1 MKPSLLTAPPL
12 SVSEI
17 TGHIKRL
24 LERDEV
30 LADVSVRGEI
40 SNFTRHSSG
49 HLYFSLKD
57 QDSTL
62 SCVCFRSAAGNVR
75 FEPGDGMRV
84 IAEGGVS
91 LYEKQGRYQLMV
103 RALRPD
109 GVGDLAA
116 ALEKLK
122 AKLEAEGLFA
132 PERKRPLPRF
142 PQGIGL
148 ITSPTGAAIRDL
160 ISVLTRRYPL
170 ARIVVIPTIVQGEAG
185 AASISAAI
193 RYANTLPGL
202 DVLIVGRGGGSLE
215 DLWCFNEEAVARAV
229 FASRLP
235 VISAV
240 GHESDFS
247 VCDFVADVR
256 AATPSAAAELVAP
269 DVVELQRH
277 VDALG
282 RHLQAGIYGHISRH
296 RSRYQALATH
306 PLLQRPTA
314 FVEARAQRL
323 DEGAIALETA
333 VNRLLSDSHRRLEKA
348 LVGLSA
354 LSPLSVLGRGYAIV
368 RRDAD
373 GKVIRS
379 VADAAAQTALS
390 ITVSDGDLPAIVR

>member
-1 MKPSLLTAPPL
+1 MLTTQPL
-12 SVSEI
+12 SVSEV
-17 TGHIKRL
+17 TSHLKRL
-24 LERDEV
+24 LERDEI
-30 LADVSVRGEI
+30 LQDVTVRGEI

-57 QDSTL
+57 QDSTIG
-62 SCVCFRSAAGNVR
+62 CVCFRGVASKLRFEAGN
-75 FEPGDGMRV
+75 GMRV
-84 IAEGGVS
+84 IADGAVS
-91 LYEKQGRYQLMV
+91 VYEKQGRYQLMV

-142 PQGIGL
+142 PVGIGL

-160 ISVLTRRYPL
+160 ISVISRRYPL
-170 ARIVVIPTIVQGEAG
+170 SRIVVIPTVVQGEAG
-185 AASISAAI
+185 AGSICAAI
-193 RYANTLPGL
+193 RYANTLPNL

-215 DLWCFNEEAVARAV
+215 DLWCFNEEPVARAI

-247 VCDFVADVR
+247 IADLVADIR
-256 AATPSAAAELVAP
+256 AATPSAAAELVCP
-269 DVVELQRH
+269 DIIELQRH
-277 VDALG
+277 LEAVG
-282 RHLQAGIYGHISRH
+282 RHLQAGVQGHIARAAT
-296 RSRYQALATH
+296 RYQAVATQ

-314 FVEARAQRL
+314 FIEARALRV
-323 DEGAIALETA
+323 DDASSSMAEA
-333 VNRLLSDSHRRLEKA
+333 VNRLLRDNRRRLEKA
-348 LVGLSA
+348 SVGLSA

-368 RRDAD
+368 RREAD
-373 GKVIRS
+373 GRVVRS
-379 VADAAAQTALS
+379 IADAAPQTALT
-390 ITVSDGDLPAIVR
+390 ITVADGDLPAVAQ